1 MLQRV
6 LLQSGIAHLLPRLVA
21 YTPRVAYHGFR
32 EAFTSLQHQERL
44 HISFAPRERMRTE
57 AHFRSPRERACDL
70 AMISDPESDGGTGAG
85 TSPKPKHGRALC
97 RCVDGKAACEYRQ
110 NCRRA
115 PRSGAQMQNF
125 YWPRI
130 TLVKVAIESQAP
142 VYAIRVLFGRF
153 GEKKW
158 AATSGISQRSA
169 RKVKRRQ
176 FRSLCAGMYLPFAAP
191 CLPMSRLHVF
201 SATDYYN
208 LIIISGEKGPS

>member
-1 MLQRV
+1 
-6 LLQSGIAHLLPRLVA
+6 
-21 YTPRVAYHGFR
+21 
-32 EAFTSLQHQERL
+32 
-44 HISFAPRERMRTE
+44 
-57 AHFRSPRERACDL
+57 
-70 AMISDPESDGGTGAG
+70 MISDPESDGGTGAG
-85 TSPKPKHGRALC
+85 TSPKPKHGRALS

-110 NCRRA
+110 NRRRA

-125 YWPRI
+125 HWPRI

-142 VYAIRVLFGRF
+142 VYAIRALFGRF

-191 CLPMSRLHVF
+191 RLPMSRLHVF